1 MLDSVG
7 LKDVA
12 IDDVFWRPKQEVN
25 RNAAVPNQWRECE
38 RTGRIDNLRIVAG
51 LKQGEVSHHLAPDSD
66 VSKWAEAVS
75 FDLNAEPGTTAFNK
89 DGQDIQDA
97 GTSGQRRGPDLRASR
112 PRSCPSCA
120 SLLNAVPFPV
130 RAELDELVSL
140 FAEAQDETGYID
152 TSFQL
157 DRKSWWTNLTDCHE
171 LYCGGHLIQA
181 GVAHHR
187 ATGETGL
194 LDVATKWADYVD
206 SLFGPG
212 KRPGTGGHPEVE
224 MALVELYRE
233 TGEKRYLDLASYFVE
248 MRGQTPPV
256 LNGSSYV
263 QDHLPIR
270 EQTTPAG
277 HAVRQLYL
285 ASGVT
290 DVYAETGDSRLLDAM
305 KALWENLT
313 QRMMYVTG
321 GAGARYEGEA
331 FGMDY
336 ELPNRVAYAE
346 TCAAIASAMWSWRM
360 LQVTAEARYAD
371 EMERALYNGAL
382 PGVSLDGLSYF
393 YTNGLEH
400 DGGPDIATSHRGS
413 NRRTSAHFDSV
424 PCCPPNLARTIA
436 GLGGYVYGKDDAGIY
451 VHLYVGGRA
460 RIDLDGNAVEI
471 SQKTRYPWD
480 GKVEITVNPSRDTKF
495 DLHLRVPGWAGSAQ
509 VTVNGENPGI
519 ELTPGAYAALS
530 RTWSAGDKVTLDIP
544 MPVVRLVSH
553 PRVSG
558 NTGCVALRRGPLV
571 YCIESV
577 DFQGDHPDV
586 DLFSIALPD
595 ASELEARYEEDLLG
609 GVVTLRGE
617 AVSRPIQ
624 AALNAPLSG
633 DAGGEKKVAFT
644 AIPCYAWANRE
655 PGAMRVWIPR

>member
-1 MLDSVG
+1 MSKITDTSRSPHAKLDSVG
-7 LKDVA
+7 LKDVV
-12 IDDVFWRPKQEVN
+12 IDDAFWRPKQEVN
-25 RNAAVPNQWRECE
+25 RSAALPNEWRECE
-38 RTGRIDNLRIVAG
+38 RTGRIDNLRVHAG
-51 LKQGEVSHHLAPDSD
+51 LKDGKVSHHLAPDSD
-66 VSKWAEAVS
+66 VAKWVEAAS
-75 FDLNAEPGTTAFNK
+75 FDLNAETE
-89 DGQDIQDA
+89 
-97 GTSGQRRGPDLRASR
+97 S
-112 PRSCPSCA
+112 
-120 SLLNAVPFPV
+120 PV
-130 RAELDELVSL
+130 RAELDEIVSL
-140 FAEAQDETGYID
+140 FAEAQDDTGYID

-157 DRKSWWTNLTDCHE
+157 DRESWWTNLTDCHE

-181 GVAHHR
+181 AIAHHR
-187 ATGETGL
+187 ATGETRL
-194 LDVATKWADYVD
+194 LDVATKWAGYVD

-248 MRGQTPPV
+248 ARGQKPPV
-256 LNGSSYV
+256 LNGSSYT
-263 QDHLPIR
+263 QDHAPIR

-305 KALWENLT
+305 KALWDNLV
-313 QRMMYVTG
+313 RRKMYVTG
-321 GAGARYEGEA
+321 GAGSRYEGEA
-331 FGMDY
+331 FGLDY
-336 ELPNRVAYAE
+336 ELPNRTAYAE

-382 PGVSLDGLSYF
+382 AGVSLDGLSYF

-400 DGGPDIATSHRGS
+400 DGGPDLAPPHRGS
-413 NRRTSAHFDSV
+413 NRRTSAHFDGV
-424 PCCPPNLARTIA
+424 PCCPPNLARTVA
-436 GLGGYVYGKDDAGIY
+436 GLGGLIYGKSREGGNAIY
-451 VHLYVGGRA
+451 VHLYVGSRA
-460 RIDLDGNAVEI
+460 RIDLGDNTVELV
-471 SQKTRYPWD
+471 QETHYPWN
-480 GKVEITVNPSRDTKF
+480 GKVEVTVNPSRDAKF

-509 VTVNGENPGI
+509 VTVNGESAGTGISPG
-519 ELTPGAYAALS
+519 TYATLS
-530 RTWSAGDKVTLDIP
+530 RTWSAGDRVTLDVP
-544 MPVVRLVSH
+544 MPVVRMVSH

-577 DFQGDHPDV
+577 DFQGCDPAV
-586 DLFSIALPD
+586 DLFSVALPD
-595 ASELEARYEEDLLG
+595 ASELEARFEPDLLG

-617 AVSRPIQ
+617 AVSRPLQ
-624 AALNAPLSG
+624 EALYATLSE

-644 AIPCYAWANRE
+644 AIPYYAWANRE
-655 PGAMRVWIPR
+655 PGAMRVWIPRA